1 MSRSVVLIDPDLDSL
16 GALASALRSR
26 GLNVTVAD
34 SWESAN
40 ARIRTAAPDALICA
54 ASIALQN
61 MLGLSC
67 DPIASRVEA
76 PCLGKNAMAASNAVN
91 SANMA
96 LAGYLHLV
104 PLDQVIAAMD
114 KVGQAMPR
122 EICCTALG
130 GLSVTPASRALEL
143 KLRDQPEL

>member
-1 MSRSVVLIDPDLDSL
+1 MAAAGLAEML
-16 GALASALRSR
+16 G
-26 GLNVTVAD
+26 GGP
-34 SWESAN
+34 E
-40 ARIRTAAPDALICA
+40 TAVCA

-114 KVGQAMPR
+114 EVGQAMPR

-143 KLRDQPEL
+143 RLKDQSEL